1 MTIELIA
8 LGYVCVG
15 GVIAA
20 AIAIAKRPPIVDI
33 AMITALW
40 PLYAPLVLVMRA
52 GTDRREVELV
62 TALARA
68 RSSPLAPYVPDEAT
82 ARTLGHRVRDAGAR
96 MAELEAAID
105 RLGSASGTATTR
117 TATAAVRARTVAHLD
132 DMRRRYR
139 TDLDDIT
146 EMTSQLLAHAE
157 LAAWN
162 PATLDEATD
171 LIADL
176 VARLDRLH
184 TAEYD
189 AAIGCSP

>member
-15 GVIAA
+15 GVIAT
-20 AIAIAKRPPIVDI
+20 AIAIAKRPPLVDLV
-33 AMITALW
+33 MLTALW

-52 GTDRREVELV
+52 GSDKRELELV
-62 TALARA
+62 HAFARA
-68 RSSPLAPYVPDEAT
+68 RSSPLAPYIPDEAT

-96 MAELEAAID
+96 VAELDAAIA
-105 RLGSASGTATTR
+105 RVGAAASAPSGRDPTAG
-117 TATAAVRARTVAHLD
+117 VRARTLAHLD
-132 DMRRRYR
+132 ELRRRYR
-139 TDLDDIT
+139 GDLDDIS
-146 EMTSQLLAHAE
+146 EMTTQLLAHAE

-162 PATLDEATD
+162 PASVDEATD
-171 LIADL
+171 LIAEL

-189 AAIGCSP
+189 AAVACSP